1 METFSQRP
9 VRGHTGSSK
18 MPAAII
24 PILLSTALTAGAS
37 YGISKLE
44 SPGGPS
50 SSDVEAQ
57 MKQQATADAQKQ
69 EQAEAAQRGQA
80 LRRAAPDAQAQT
92 GGSLTDA
99 PFASLTSYIAGA
111 PSNLQ
116 EALRALGMDKDQSQQ
131 QPELAFSGGS

>member
-1 METFSQRP
+1 
-9 VRGHTGSSK
+9 
-18 MPAAII
+18 MPQALI
-24 PILLSTALTAGAS
+24 PIILGTALSAGAS
-37 YGISKLE
+37 YGISKLT

-57 MKQQATADAQKQ
+57 MKQQAEADAKKQ
-69 EQAEAAQRGQA
+69 QDAEAAQRAQA

-116 EALRALGMDKDQSQQ
+116 EALRALNLDQPAQ